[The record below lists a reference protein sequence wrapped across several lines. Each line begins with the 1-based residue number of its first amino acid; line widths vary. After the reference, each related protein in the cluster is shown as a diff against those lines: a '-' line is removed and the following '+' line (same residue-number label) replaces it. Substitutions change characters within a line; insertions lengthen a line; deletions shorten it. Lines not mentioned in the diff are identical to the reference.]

1 METHK
6 VVVELNTEATLEV
19 FRLEGK
25 VISLTRTLDN
35 VYRAS
40 ISNFPIDGGLN
51 YVVFCSGWDP
61 TPWALKIEVDERN
74 VTDPHIRGEIFK
86 GTSIASGEI
95 AIDQP

>member
-1 METHK
+1 MNTHK
-6 VVVELNTEATLEV
+6 VVVELTTEATLEV

-51 YVVFCSGWDP
+51 YIVFCSGWDP
-61 TPWALKIEVDERN
+61 TPWSLKLDVDDKN
-74 VTDPHIRGEIFK
+74 VTDPPIKGFIFK
-86 GTSIASGEI
+86 GTSVASGEI
-95 AIDQP
+95 AI